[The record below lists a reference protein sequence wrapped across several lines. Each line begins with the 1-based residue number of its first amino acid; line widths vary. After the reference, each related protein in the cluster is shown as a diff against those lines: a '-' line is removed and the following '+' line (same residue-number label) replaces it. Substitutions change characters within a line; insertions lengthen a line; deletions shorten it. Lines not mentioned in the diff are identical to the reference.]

1 MLLSFKSG
9 SSVDSVISVIVK
21 TVFVLML
28 LFDMGK
34 VCRTKVVTKTKT
46 VLTMTDMTES
56 TELPDLKDKSMVIKL
71 L

>member
-28 LFDMGK
+28 PFDSFSND
-34 VCRTKVVTKTKT
+34 RELSLDDKTKDYVNRNT
-46 VLTMTDMTES
+46 GGQVTYS
-56 TELPDLKDKSMVIKL
+56 CKL
-71 L
+71 NFVT